1 MFGSSSKRERSDEQH
16 IPTLLT
22 EKREAEAKQLKD
34 WNPAYR
40 KQEADA
46 KHQKHLD
53 PHQRQKEASA
63 KSFQALITENRMQKA
78 KQVKLIGKMLTEN
91 LEADG

>member
-1 MFGSSSKRERSDEQH
+1 MQQH

-22 EKREAEAKQLKD
+22 EKEAEAKQVRD

-46 KHQKHLD
+46 KHQKYLD
-53 PHQRQKEASA
+53 PHQRQKEA
-63 KSFQALITENRMQKA
+63 
-78 KQVKLIGKMLTEN
+78 
-91 LEADG
+91 